1 MIETTMH
8 DDETMILVEFEPQ
21 PGVRQVSR
29 FGDLTKEQ
37 IEKLAARSEYALEH
51 AMGTIQAMAHRVT
64 ETVRAIKL
72 SERPDEV
79 AVEFGLKLDA
89 EAGAYLA
96 KAGGEAGFKVQ
107 LKWQRKEEEEG
118 SRAVA
123 GQ

>member
-1 MIETTMH
+1 LFVLPLAIPNDVRIIESTALISVNCSPKEIKMIETTMH

-37 IEKLAARSEYALEH
+37 IEKLAARSEYALDH

-79 AVEFGLKLDA
+79 AVEFGLKLD
-89 EAGAYLA
+89 
-96 KAGGEAGFKVQ
+96 
-107 LKWQRKEEEEG
+107 RK
-118 SRAVA
+118 SVV
-123 GQ
+123 